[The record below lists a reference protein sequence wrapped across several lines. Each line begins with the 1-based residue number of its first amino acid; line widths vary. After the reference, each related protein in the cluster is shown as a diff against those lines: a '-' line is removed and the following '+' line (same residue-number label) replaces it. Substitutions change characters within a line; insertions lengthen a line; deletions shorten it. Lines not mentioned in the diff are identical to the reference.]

1 MAAYLLL
8 NKKVQ
13 KNLRR
18 TRGEQGAP
26 ASAERKTAP
35 VDEGTFSQRKQTE
48 TLGSERPTKFK
59 RRGPMET
66 FPWNSGKLLVLNI
79 LEKSERKQ

>member
-1 MAAYLLL
+1 M
-8 NKKVQ
+8 
-13 KNLRR
+13 
-18 TRGEQGAP
+18 
-26 ASAERKTAP
+26 
-35 VDEGTFSQRKQTE
+35 DEGTFSQRKQTE